1 MKHTKSLQ
9 FHPRPNAALVRAV
22 SPTRRWGPPAAEQ
35 TAPLSSTSLFVMED
49 ELPPAVVVDHPDITR
64 PGGGATVRAAAAAS
78 VAPVG
83 GRRGSGNS
91 DSNNVRVT
99 FVRHPD
105 IPDIREDEELAS
117 LPPRRPLRKVSMQ
130 HNSPASFLNGSR
142 AAAAGRDDLYL
153 VAPEPLEPEYSSLS
167 SYGAEASGAFRAK
180 RDRSLSLPA
189 VHGNFRLL
197 RSAES
202 EYR

>member
-1 MKHTKSLQ
+1 
-9 FHPRPNAALVRAV
+9 
-22 SPTRRWGPPAAEQ
+22 
-35 TAPLSSTSLFVMED
+35 MED

-78 VAPVG
+78 VIPVG

-91 DSNNVRVT
+91 DNNNVRVT

-117 LPPRRPLRKVSMQ
+117 VPPRRPLRKVSMQ
-130 HNSPASFLNGSR
+130 HNSPVSFLNGSR
-142 AAAAGRDDLYL
+142 AAAAAAGRDDLYL

-167 SYGAEASGAFRAK
+167 SYGAEASGAFRTK